1 MDIFKQISNELKIS
15 EDKIKTT
22 IKLLNEGNTV
32 PFIARYRKEMT
43 GNLKDEQIF
52 SIKDKYEYLQKFNE
66 RKDSIKSTIE
76 EKGKLT
82 EEIINNL
89 NNATTLQ
96 ELEDIYLPYK
106 SSRKTLADTAKENGL
121 EPLALEIWEQEVIED
136 LDTLANN
143 FINDEIS
150 NTEDALD
157 GAKHIVVSYIN
168 EDINIRR
175 IVRSLTL
182 SYGLIETSQLKENM
196 DQYEQYKEYTQ
207 EVSSIPPHRVLA
219 INRAENEEYINVSV
233 TAPEEDIL
241 TRLERDLIKKPVKNE
256 MLEKF
261 LLDAI
266 DTAYKRYIKP
276 SIERDVRRQLTEQAE
291 NKAIENFKDNLYN
304 LLMQPPITDL
314 NIMGIDPAY
323 RTGCKVVVINKNG
336 SVLDTFTIYP
346 HAPQND
352 IEKATSMIE
361 ASINKFNVKLI
372 TIGNGTAS
380 RETETLV
387 AEILSNHPKVSYLI
401 VDESGASV
409 YSASKVARKEFPNLN
424 VSMRGAVSIAR
435 RIMDPLAELVKID
448 PKSIGVGMYQH
459 DVNQKSLENAL
470 EQIVIS
476 CVNSVGVDLNTASS
490 SLLKYIS
497 GISSSVANNIIK
509 FRETK
514 GSFKNRNELLEV
526 SRLGEKTFEQCA
538 GFLRIRESKEY
549 LDNTRIHPESYDLA
563 HKIIRKYNISRND
576 ITTSDDWK
584 KKIDFSKI
592 REISNDLNAGEHT
605 VRDILTELLKPGRDP
620 RDEMPKPVFNKQVT
634 KFDDLHEGL
643 IIKGVV
649 RNVIDFGAFVD
660 IGVKQDGLIHISEM
674 SNKYI
679 KHPSDIVSIGDQ
691 IDVKIIKLNKEKGR
705 ISLSLKF

>member
-1 MDIFKQISNELKIS
+1 MDIIKQISNELKIS
-15 EDKIKTT
+15 EDRIKTT
-22 IKLLNEGNTV
+22 IELLNEGNTV

-52 SIKDKYEYLQKFNE
+52 SIKDKYDYLLKFNE
-66 RKDSIKSTIE
+66 RKEYIKETIE
-76 EKGKLT
+76 EKGKLN
-82 EEIINNL
+82 EEIIYNL

-121 EPLALEIWEQEVIED
+121 EPLAKLIWKQESLKD
-136 LDTLANN
+136 LSSLASD
-143 FINDEIS
+143 FINEEVP
-150 NTEDALD
+150 TKEDVLE
-157 GAKHIVVSYIN
+157 GAKYIIISYIN
-168 EDINIRR
+168 EDIIIRK

-182 SYGLIETSQLKENM
+182 SYGLIETSSKKEKL
-196 DQYEQYKEYTQ
+196 DQYEQYKDYSQ
-207 EVSSIPPHRVLA
+207 SVASIPPHRVLA
-219 INRAENEEYINVSV
+219 INRAEKEEYISVSI
-233 TAPEEDIL
+233 TPPQEDIL
-241 TRLERDLIKKPVKNE
+241 TRLNRDLI
-256 MLEKF
+256 EKYIQNKEIKLF
-261 LLDAI
+261 LLDSI

-276 SIERDVRRQLTEQAE
+276 SIERDIRRQLTDQAE
-291 NKAIENFKDNLYN
+291 EKAIDNFKDNLYN

-323 RTGCKVVVINKNG
+323 RTGCKIVVINKNG
-336 SVLDTFTIYP
+336 SVLDTFTVYP
-346 HAPQND
+346 HPPQND
-352 IEKATSMIE
+352 IETSTKLIE
-361 ASINKFNVKLI
+361 ESIIKYNVKLV

-380 RETETLV
+380 RETETLI
-387 AEILSNHPKVSYLI
+387 AEILSNYSNVSYLI

-409 YSASKVARKEFPNLN
+409 YSASKIARKEFPDLN

-448 PKSIGVGMYQH
+448 PKSIGIGMYQH

-470 EQIVIS
+470 EQIVVS

-497 GISSSVANNIIK
+497 GISSSVASNIIK
-509 FRETK
+509 FRESN
-514 GSFKNRNELLEV
+514 GAFQSRQELLRV

-538 GFLRIRESKEY
+538 GFLRIRESNEY

-563 HKIIRKYNISRND
+563 HKIIKKFNISSED
-576 ITTSDDWK
+576 IIKSDEWK
-584 KKIDFSKI
+584 NKIDFSKLKV
-592 REISNDLNAGEHT
+592 ISQELNAGEHT
-605 VRDILTELLKPGRDP
+605 VKDILNELIKPGRDP
-620 RDEMPKPVFNKQVT
+620 REEMPKPIFNKKIT
-634 KFDDLHEGL
+634 KFDDLYKGL
-643 IIKGVV
+643 ITKGVV

-674 SNKYI
+674 SNNYI
-679 KHPSDIVSIGDQ
+679 KHPSDVVSVGDQ
-691 IDVKIIKLNKEKGR
+691 LDVKIIKIDKDKGR